1 MATTMPLI
9 DKRDKF
15 QQIFHWELRRLSR
28 LNPPNETIQKRLFLL
43 KCSGSCHGN
52 RKVLSLAKG
61 IVNTKYEFLLLPYLF
76 LHIQDDQ
83 NGSTYKRW
91 QHCPPKFRVGLKT
104 NTYSIKNNIARAQQ
118 EVTLYAAE
126 M

>member
-1 MATTMPLI
+1 M
-9 DKRDKF
+9 KFRD
-15 QQIFHWELRRLSR
+15 
-28 LNPPNETIQKRLFLL
+28 
-43 KCSGSCHGN
+43 

-83 NGSTYKRW
+83 SGSTYKRR
-91 QHCPPKFRVGLKT
+91 QHCPPKFRVGLKKHVFHK
-104 NTYSIKNNIARAQQ
+104 KNNIARAQQ
-118 EVTLYAAE
+118 EVTLYAAK